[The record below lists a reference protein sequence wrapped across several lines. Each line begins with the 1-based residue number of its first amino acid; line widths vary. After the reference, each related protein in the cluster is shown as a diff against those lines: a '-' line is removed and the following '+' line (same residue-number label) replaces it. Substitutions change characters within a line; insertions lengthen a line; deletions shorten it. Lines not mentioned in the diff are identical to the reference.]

1 MKQKLRKFTNGF
13 YPNARKDTD
22 IEEMADRGSDSFRE
36 SDNKDTTDRLSQLLS
51 RIKSNHKEFT
61 GEDRCEIISQLKE
74 EIRSEQAWLS
84 SLNHDIDTVAIYKVA
99 QWTREKIETEL
110 AQYKDLLAEM
120 DTHEEIIKLLSN
132 ITDHLNKVDN
142 EDDSGDATSL
152 IDDIKKIQT
161 NLYKLWLRLLE
172 WECLLEQQQLGH
184 LKQSELL
191 ADNNEE
197 VEELFRIS
205 DMTSNIL
212 TTEEDINR
220 KSFNILDTDVFD
232 SLEPLNDLHESC
244 DDNESDILVDVDRC
258 ENVSDQQCKKN
269 DQNLKNVKDKYFV
282 TAGLHPSDHQISFSH
297 QSFSESPSLFSL
309 STNSTS
315 SSPSPASLSTSLSS
329 QKDPCAEIDPD
340 DSDSGVSD
348 LSSDPTFYK
357 NINTFSILNY
367 TTRGKEVLKS
377 KIDSAKK
384 SKTQRKFKVLPSSRE
399 SLHQLQESFQNG
411 ILYWIKLILLIMVV
425 SLLILSLLIL
435 SHVKC
440 FNDICAISLE
450 THINY
455 QRYSSPI

>member
-1 MKQKLRKFTNGF
+1 
-13 YPNARKDTD
+13 
-22 IEEMADRGSDSFRE
+22 
-36 SDNKDTTDRLSQLLS
+36 
-51 RIKSNHKEFT
+51 
-61 GEDRCEIISQLKE
+61 
-74 EIRSEQAWLS
+74 
-84 SLNHDIDTVAIYKVA
+84 
-99 QWTREKIETEL
+99 
-110 AQYKDLLAEM
+110 
-120 DTHEEIIKLLSN
+120 
-132 ITDHLNKVDN
+132 
-142 EDDSGDATSL
+142 
-152 IDDIKKIQT
+152 
-161 NLYKLWLRLLE
+161 
-172 WECLLEQQQLGH
+172 
-184 LKQSELL
+184 
-191 ADNNEE
+191 
-197 VEELFRIS
+197 
-205 DMTSNIL
+205 MTSNIL
-212 TTEEDINR
+212 TTEEDVNR
-220 KSFNILDTDVFD
+220 KSFDILDTDVFD

-258 ENVSDQQCKKN
+258 ENVSDQRCKKN
-269 DQNLKNVKDKYFV
+269 DQNLKNVTDKYFV
-282 TAGLHPSDHQISFSH
+282 TAGLHLSDHQISFSH
-297 QSFSESPSLFSL
+297 QSFSPSLFSL

-329 QKDPCAEIDPD
+329 QKGPCAEIDPD

-367 TTRGKEVLKS
+367 TTRGKEVSKS

-399 SLHQLQESFQNG
+399 SVHQLQESFQNG
-411 ILYWIKLILLIMVV
+411 ILYWIKLILLIMIV

>member
-13 YPNARKDTD
+13 YPNAGKDTD
-22 IEEMADRGSDSFRE
+22 TEEMADRGSDSFRE
-36 SDNKDTTDRLSQLLS
+36 SDNKDTVDRLSQLLS
-51 RIKSNHKEFT
+51 NIKSNHKLFT
-61 GEDRCEIISQLKE
+61 GEDHCEIISQLKE

-84 SLNHDIDTVAIYKVA
+84 SLSHDIDTVAIYKVA

-132 ITDHLNKVDN
+132 ISDHLNKVDN

-152 IDDIKKIQT
+152 MDDIKKIQT

-184 LKQSELL
+184 LQTELL

-205 DMTSNIL
+205 DIGSIKIAS
-212 TTEEDINR
+212 EEEVYR
-220 KSFNILDTDVFD
+220 KDFNIQDTDVMD

-244 DDNESDILVDVDRC
+244 DDNEGDILEDVDRC
-258 ENVSDQQCKKN
+258 ETNVSDQQCEKN
-269 DQNLKNVKDKYFV
+269 DQNVKNVTDKYFL
-282 TAGLHPSDHQISFSH
+282 TAGLQHSDHQVSFSH
-297 QSFSESPSLFSL
+297 QSFSRSPSSL
-309 STNSTS
+309 LTTSTS
-315 SSPSPASLSTSLSS
+315 SSPSPTSLSS
-329 QKDPCAEIDPD
+329 SSSSQKSPCAKIDPD

-367 TTRGKEVLKS
+367 TPTGKEVSKS
-377 KIDSAKK
+377 NIDSAKK
-384 SKTQRKFKVLPSSRE
+384 SRTQRKFKVPPSTRKSM
-399 SLHQLQESFQNG
+399 LQMQESFHNG
-411 ILYWIKLILLIMVV
+411 ILYWIKLFLLIIIV
-425 SLLILSLLIL
+425 SLLILTLLIL

-450 THINY
+450 PHIHY
-455 QRYSSPI
+455 QRYASPI